1 MKDIMASDNEKTK
14 DDAVITDPV
23 FPFMKNKRQQ
33 IIDYLREG
41 KTYKQIQ
48 DEIRVSPCRISA
60 IKRLLEKQDQIKNI
74 LETFEDDENS
84 SNSSK
89 IGSISSKN
97 RVLDEEFCCS
107 AGLNG
112 SEIAI
117 VVAFQREK
125 LQLMKEQYLDDR
137 EFQEKFLQAKTLET
151 KNKEKELKL
160 REEEL
165 QFKKKE
171 AERPL
176 KELFYRLKQLSE
188 VDAASN
194 WGFSEVSD
202 RLIELKKLEFDY
214 KKQAYVDNF
223 NFDVSPHAK
232 MIEGVIKVFEQYK
245 LETQAN
251 PKKSFGFEIKLALI
265 VATAM
270 FNQIDFQ
277 VG

>member
-1 MKDIMASDNEKTK
+1 MARDNEKTK
-14 DDAVITDPV
+14 EDTVIIDPI

-84 SNSSK
+84 SKSSK
-89 IGSISSKN
+89 NGSNGSKN
-97 RVLDEEFCCS
+97 RVLDEEFCRS

-125 LQLMKEQYLDDR
+125 LQLMKEQFLDDR
-137 EFQEKFLQAKTLET
+137 EFQEKFLQTKTLET

-188 VDAASN
+188 LDAASH
-194 WGFSEVSD
+194 WGFSEVSE
-202 RLIELKKLEFDY
+202 RLIELKRLEFDY
-214 KKQAYVDNF
+214 KKQAAVDNF
-223 NFDVSPHAK
+223 NFEDSPHAK
-232 MIEGVIKVFEQYK
+232 MIEGVTKVFEQYK
-245 LETQAN
+245 LETQASS
-251 PKKSFGFEIKLALI
+251 KKSFGFDIKLALTI
-265 VATAM
+265 ATAM
-270 FNQIDFQ
+270 FNQIDFH
-277 VG
+277 VE